1 MLKLFVLALALAAAA
16 TLLTLYL
23 REPQIGGSR
32 AATEPQIPGCASLRV
47 FNGSRGVRDVRLLL
61 RDPLFASL
69 CGARAVDGARG
80 ACFRLAEGRVVCLP
94 TALLIGFTK
103 AGTTAFFRYAAQ
115 HPLVRVSRVKEPNYF
130 GSDAGLVTHVLDD
143 GAEADAPADAAAESA
158 ADAPPLD
165 DVLDR
170 ASAGRASR
178 VAGVRAFGGDKSLA
192 WYTGLFAPACPTCA
206 RLEATP
212 SYAWRDY
219 SPRAAIQA
227 RALLGAGGGGG
238 GGEACRLGGG
248 GGGGDAPSGARMAK
262 PAMTRTQA
270 AEIAT
275 HCIGAAKKRPSQLSL
290 RDLDEIEIA
299 AIWVGL

>member
-1 MLKLFVLALALAAAA
+1 MLKLPAAAVVLAAVA
-16 TLLTLYL
+16 TLVPPYL

-178 VAGVRAFGGDKSLA
+178 VAGVRWVAS
-192 WYTGLFAPACPTCA
+192 
-206 RLEATP
+206 
-212 SYAWRDY
+212 
-219 SPRAAIQA
+219 
-227 RALLGAGGGGG
+227 G
-238 GGEACRLGGG
+238 GGEATLVT
-248 GGGGDAPSGARMAK
+248 AGAR
-262 PAMTRTQA
+262 PRVYSS
-270 AEIAT
+270 
-275 HCIGAAKKRPSQLSL
+275 HG
-290 RDLDEIEIA
+290 
-299 AIWVGL
+299 